1 MDKVRTI
8 EQAIAGVKD
17 GMTVMIGGFLGCG
30 TPEKIVDRLV
40 ARGVKGL
47 TLIANDTATPEKGI
61 GKMIVNRQF
70 KRILVS
76 HIGTNPITGK
86 QMIAGELEV
95 HLIPQGTLAERIRAG
110 GAGLGGI
117 LTPTGLG
124 TVVEEGK
131 QKVTVNGAEYLLETP
146 LKADVAFIKAHKAD
160 RRGNLVYRRAAR
172 NFNPVMATAADLVVA
187 EVEHLVENGEI
198 DPDQVVTPGV
208 FVDMLVLG

>member
-1 MDKVRTI
+1 MDKLRTI
-8 EQAIAGVKD
+8 DQAVAGIRD

-40 ARGVKGL
+40 AKGVKDL
-47 TLIANDTATPEKGI
+47 TLIANDTAMPEKGI

-70 KRILVS
+70 KKIMVS

-110 GAGLGGI
+110 GAGLGGV

-131 QKVTVNGAEYLLETP
+131 QKVVVDGREFLLETP
-146 LKADVAFIKAHKAD
+146 LKADVAFLKAHKAD

-172 NFNPVMATAADLVVA
+172 NFNPIMATAADLVIA
-187 EVEHLVENGEI
+187 EIEHIVENGEL
-198 DPDQVVTPGV
+198 DPDHVITPGV

>member
-8 EQAIAGVKD
+8 DQAIAGVRD

-30 TPEKIVDRLV
+30 TPEKIVDALV
-40 ARGVKGL
+40 AKGVKDL
-47 TLIANDTATPEKGI
+47 TLIANDTAMPEKGI
-61 GKMIVNRQF
+61 GKLIVNRQF
-70 KRILVS
+70 KKIMVS
-76 HIGTNPITGK
+76 HIGTNPVTGK

-110 GAGLGGI
+110 GAGLGGF

-131 QKVTVNGAEYLLETP
+131 QKVVVDGREYLLETP
-146 LKADVAFIKAHKAD
+146 LKADIAFLKAHKAD

-172 NFNPVMATAADLVVA
+172 NFNPIMATAADLVIA
-187 EVEHLVENGEI
+187 EIEQIVENGEI
-198 DPDQVVTPGV
+198 DPDHVITPGV